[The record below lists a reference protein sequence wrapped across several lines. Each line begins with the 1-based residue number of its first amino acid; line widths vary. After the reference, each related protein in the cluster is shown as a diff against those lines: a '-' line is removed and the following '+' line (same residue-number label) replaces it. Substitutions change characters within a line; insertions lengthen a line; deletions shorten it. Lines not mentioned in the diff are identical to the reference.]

1 MNHGVAKDRT
11 LGFVHQKDQEN
22 LMLYFPQMKKQFL
35 LLSRIIKKKSIA
47 FSPPTAHTFKNLLIY
62 SALGKNTDS
71 GIKGDEKP
79 IHSW

>member
-1 MNHGVAKDRT
+1 MNQGVAKDRT

-35 LLSRIIKKKSIA
+35 LLSRIIIKSIA
-47 FSPPTAHTFKNLLIY
+47 FSPSTAHTFKNLLIY

-79 IHSW
+79 IHS